1 MSGFK
6 KFAIVGAGNIGA
18 FIVEELLKQ
27 KTAGAID
34 DVTIVT
40 RPESRDKEQN
50 KAFAARGVHIRA
62 AEYTDVPA
70 LTSALTGTH
79 VVISTISFMAID
91 AQVHIAQ
98 AAKAAGASLF
108 LPSEFGGQT
117 DSQQGLFGAKGGLHA
132 KLREVG
138 PPQLLVYTGPF
149 ADSSFEGFVNLD
161 VKSGKVAVGG
171 DGKAPISWTSRT
183 DIARFLA
190 HVLTNTPASR
200 LQNQVLRLEG
210 DRVSFNEIFRA
221 YEQRTGTKLD
231 VTYRTVDSLR
241 AKLAENAYDFD
252 AHLHILWATDGV
264 VGEPSNGLYPQ
275 WNPTKVID
283 ILAPKK

>member
-1 MSGFK
+1 M
-6 KFAIVGAGNIGA
+6 IDQWLGN
-18 FIVEELLKQ
+18 
-27 KTAGAID
+27 
-34 DVTIVT
+34 
-40 RPESRDKEQN
+40 S
-50 KAFAARGVHIRA
+50 
-62 AEYTDVPA
+62 
-70 LTSALTGTH
+70 
-79 VVISTISFMAID
+79 
-91 AQVHIAQ
+91 
-98 AAKAAGASLF
+98 
-108 LPSEFGGQT
+108 
-117 DSQQGLFGAKGGLHA
+117 
-132 KLREVG
+132 
-138 PPQLLVYTGPF
+138 
-149 ADSSFEGFVNLD
+149 FVNLD

-190 HVLTNTPASR
+190 YVLTNTPASR

-210 DRVSFNEIFRA
+210 DRVVSQFVSPCHRDVYRMMWLQSFNEVFRA

-252 AHLHILWATDGV
+252 AHLHILWATDGL
-264 VGEPSNGLYPQ
+264 VGEPDNGLYPQ